1 MCTKMAGVLLG
12 AGLLFG
18 CTRNAAPPQQPQQP
32 QPVSYNT
39 SDQTGEAEPYQT
51 PTSHGPGGTTKY
63 PDTGLPYQS
72 PDTGQ
77 AAPGD
82 QPTSSQA
89 TPSQATPP
97 QPAEA
102 ERDDDSDAMG
112 SGLTPQYQ
120 PTKPKC
126 CTQQQQQSGS
136 DETPAWRAD
145 RPDPQVPQ
153 PSPVQPPPE

>member
-1 MCTKMAGVLLG
+1 MISTKTAGILLG

-32 QPVSYNT
+32 QPVPYDTPGQT
-39 SDQTGEAEPYQT
+39 SEAEPYQT

-63 PDTGLPYQS
+63 PDTGMRSQS
-72 PDTGQ
+72 PDNQ
-77 AAPGD
+77 AAPGN
-82 QPTSSQA
+82 QATPSQA

-97 QPAEA
+97 QPGEA
-102 ERDDDSDAMG
+102 EHDDDDEMG
-112 SGLTPQYQ
+112 SDVPPQYQ

-126 CTQQQQQSGS
+126 CSPQQQQNGS
-136 DETPAWRAD
+136 DDAPAWRAD